1 MTAAIYNEHF
11 GFHER
16 PFAMSPDADFL
27 FWSKA
32 HTRAFSVLEYG
43 VVNRALLTV
52 ITGEVGTG
60 KTTLIQAL
68 LGDIEDNV
76 TVGLI
81 SNVHGGRGALLR
93 WVLNAF
99 DRPASQD
106 ADYVTLF
113 QQFQDFVL
121 AEYAAGRH
129 VLLIVDEAQNIE
141 IDTLEELRLLTNVNS
156 GKDDVLQIIMVG
168 QPELRATLRLPELRQ
183 LAQRVMATYHLE
195 PMTLE
200 TTVEYVAHR
209 LRHAGGTGQEFTAEA
224 LRYIH
229 DHAGGVPR
237 MVNKLCDLALVYAV
251 SAKEKR
257 IELATIKEI
266 TQDGLI
272 FQSSHSVLALSNPII
287 NRRKAA
293 E

>member
-11 GFHER
+11 GFREP
-16 PFAMSPDADFL
+16 PFSMSPDADFL
-27 FWSKA
+27 FWSEA

-43 VVNRALLTV
+43 VVNRELLTV
-52 ITGEVGTG
+52 ITDEVGTG

-68 LGDIEDNV
+68 LGNIEENV

-81 SNVHGGRGALLR
+81 SNVHGGRGPLLR

-99 DRPASQD
+99 DKPAWQD
-106 ADYVTLF
+106 ADNVTLF
-113 QQFQDFVL
+113 QQFQDFVV

-141 IDTLEELRLLTNVNS
+141 IDTLEDLRLLTNINS
-156 GKDDVLQIIMVG
+156 GKDDMLQIIVVG
-168 QPELRATLRLPELRQ
+168 QPELRDTPRLPELRQ
-183 LAQRVMATYHLE
+183 LAQRMMATYHLE

-200 TTVEYVAHR
+200 MYVTHR
-209 LRHAGGTGQEFTAEA
+209 LRYAGGTGQEFTTEA

-229 DHAGGVPR
+229 DEAGGIPR
-237 MVNKLCDLALVYAV
+237 MVNKLCDLALVYAT

-257 IELATIKEI
+257 IELVTIKEI
-266 TQDGLI
+266 TQDGLVFKSPHSI
-272 FQSSHSVLALSNPII
+272 LVLSSPII
-287 NRRKAA
+287 NCGKAA